1 MYDRNFLIKLVQARM
16 PYGRFET
23 RYITDLPVFYLEWMN
38 RQGFPSG
45 ELGQFLS
52 TMHVIKTNG
61 LESILSP
68 IVSQYRFRS

>member
-1 MYDRNFLIKLVQARM
+1 MVDRNFLIKLVQARM

-23 RYITDLPVFYLEWMN
+23 RYITELPVSYLEWMN

-45 ELGQFLS
+45 ELGQFLA

-68 IVSQYRFRS
+68 IVSQYQNRG